1 MKKMIATNK
10 QRIYHYEGKKIL
22 PNETFNVRDEHVILL
37 TALGWV
43 KDMPPVKA
51 MTAENTSALIPT
63 PTRTT
68 VVVES
73 RVGTVGLTHLTGEVT
88 NENTAET
95 EAVESDKSQT
105 ETHET
110 VLNEIFME
118 EEAVEGVEQSS
129 IETGAI
135 ASNEIQQNP
144 EYSHMLRKRAAA
156 LGIKVDGRWSDTR
169 IQREIDEYNAKTY
182 QRMDMRASE

>member
-1 MKKMIATNK
+1 MRKMIATNK
-10 QRIYHYEGKKIL
+10 QRVYHYDGKKIL
-22 PNETFNVRDEHVILL
+22 PNEIFNVRDEHVVLL

-73 RVGTVGLTHLTGEVT
+73 RVGTVGLTHLTGEIT

-105 ETHET
+105 ETNET
-110 VLNEIFME
+110 VLNEISME
-118 EEAVEGVEQSS
+118 EEAVENVEQSLV
-129 IETGAI
+129 EVGAV
-135 ASNEIQQNP
+135 ASNEIQQSP
-144 EYSHMLRKRAAA
+144 EYSRMLRKRATD
-156 LGIKVDGRWSDTR
+156 LGIK
-169 IQREIDEYNAKTY
+169 
-182 QRMDMRASE
+182 